1 MTQIRTARKG
11 LQQKYLVY
19 LVNLRDQIQKDP
31 FIAVSKVASDHR
43 CPFDL
48 VPALVDLGIIEGSWS
63 SGRHWIGDEPTYQ
76 MVDKMRRQAKEN
88 RTGKK
93 QKPEDLYYGKP
104 RDLFEKEN
112 PEAIRVGS
120 GYIHKTEKVRRWRSI
135 FTGSIFNLKFK
146 IYKLK

>member
-1 MTQIRTARKG
+1 MTQIRNARKG

-31 FIAVSKVASDHR
+31 FVSVSKVASDHR

-48 VPALVDLGIIEGSWS
+48 VPALIDLGIIEGSWS
-63 SGRHWIGDEPTYQ
+63 TGRNWIGDEPTYR

-88 RTGKK
+88 RTEKK
-93 QKPEDLYYGKP
+93 SKPEDLYYGKP
-104 RDLFEKEN
+104 RDLFEQEN
-112 PEAIRVGS
+112 PEAVRVGS
-120 GYIHKTEKVRRWRSI
+120 GYVHKSPKRRRWCTI
-135 FTGSIFNLKFK
+135 KTLTIFNLKIK